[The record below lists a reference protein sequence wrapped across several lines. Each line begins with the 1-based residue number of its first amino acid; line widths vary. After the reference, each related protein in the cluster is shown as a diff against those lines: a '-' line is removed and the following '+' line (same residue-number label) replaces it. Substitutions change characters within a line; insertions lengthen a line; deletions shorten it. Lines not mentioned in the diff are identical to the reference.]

1 MPRATSPYPPETTSV
16 HLFGAAPNLT
26 EGCEIFGS
34 LLLADD
40 VVEEPLEF
48 RIRRLKERR
57 LGATL
62 DE

>member
-1 MPRATSPYPPETTSV
+1 MTSV

-26 EGCEIFGS
+26 EGREIFGP

-48 RIRRLKERR
+48 RIRQRRERR
-57 LGATL
+57 LGITL